1 MYDYEKIVFIVLLS
15 ILFLLTSCSAGKV
28 AVSGT
33 ALMLHPSRMLA
44 QYNSPYTLCEKNDDT
59 YSFYIF
65 SSPIQFADQNG
76 KYHLIDNSLVRVKQQ
91 PIGRTSYLYTN
102 KQAQTQCF
110 FGSNLN
116 DCSIL
121 LQKEEKQFFFSP
133 EADHSKFQSSAK
145 KRIKNMYRLK
155 TDCVQYQYSDRTITC
170 YPSNSGVT
178 SEIVLQQMPKNNT
191 LSFLLQDTPFTSFTV
206 NSAGYISFF
215 QSSVLSANFSF
226 TFASESSGNVCFRP
240 DIQVEALDE
249 DSHGY
254 RINLDFTKYASELGA
269 SLPLTCLT
277 SCDFYENKIPDSPIF
292 SKVPNENSYLNDIS
306 VLGSHPELGTSVQY
320 LRFRLNAILKC
331 IPSDVLSASLYIPEI
346 LSSGDPQI
354 TMYQAEEE
362 WFSRLL
368 TWSTQAEASKA
379 IQHASPQS
387 GGLEF
392 DITEYVK
399 QCVSDTEWQTESYGA
414 VLKGGEA
421 ENTYRIL
428 ASNDN
433 MNAIPYV
440 KVDLAFPPVSFTSP
454 GDNINPQN

>member
-1 MYDYEKIVFIVLLS
+1 MIMKKIVFIVLLS
-15 ILFLLTSCSAGKV
+15 MSFLLTSCSAGKI

-102 KQAQTQCF
+102 KQAQT
-110 FGSNLN
+110 L
-116 DCSIL
+116 IL
-121 LQKEEKQFFFSP
+121 FYKDNRKRLLYIIAEGREAVFLLL

-292 SKVPNENSYLNDIS
+292 FPKCRMR
-306 VLGSHPELGTSVQY
+306 T
-320 LRFRLNAILKC
+320 AI
-331 IPSDVLSASLYIPEI
+331 
-346 LSSGDPQI
+346 
-354 TMYQAEEE
+354 
-362 WFSRLL
+362 
-368 TWSTQAEASKA
+368 
-379 IQHASPQS
+379 
-387 GGLEF
+387 
-392 DITEYVK
+392 
-399 QCVSDTEWQTESYGA
+399 
-414 VLKGGEA
+414 
-421 ENTYRIL
+421 
-428 ASNDN
+428 
-433 MNAIPYV
+433 
-440 KVDLAFPPVSFTSP
+440 
-454 GDNINPQN
+454 